1 VNDRNTNPPITT
13 FSSGGSGGQ
22 VAITTPDS
30 SPPPPTTPL
39 DASWL
44 EGTQLPSL
52 TSADHSRLK
61 WTIAFGIV
69 IGAALTSVASLIA
82 LLVLIELSQIG

>member
-1 VNDRNTNPPITT
+1 MEILDH
-13 FSSGGSGGQ
+13 F
-22 VAITTPDS
+22 PDGE
-30 SPPPPTTPL
+30 
-39 DASWL
+39 DVSWGHT
-44 EGTQLPSL
+44 GTWGNYGVPMPRIPKDIEKV
-52 TSADHSRLK
+52 TSAVMALGKEDHSRLK